1 MYNWI
6 EQRKGRNYR
15 HESLPGPR
23 KEPIRSDSWVVS
35 TRSSRQD
42 DQTYLI
48 KQLRQMQ
55 MMIDIFSE
63 ILHLRDGTD
72 RDTLAGLS
80 PEEATKVI
88 DRLRDRYSLMELT
101 ETLGLKRSS
110 YHYQKALSTKQ

>member
-1 MYNWI
+1 
-6 EQRKGRNYR
+6 
-15 HESLPGPR
+15 
-23 KEPIRSDSWVVS
+23 
-35 TRSSRQD
+35 
-42 DQTYLI
+42 
-48 KQLRQMQ
+48 
-55 MMIDIFSE
+55 MMIDIYSE